1 MRSNDDIDDDMEKEE
16 EEAEEEE
23 VEERKIDGVEWWI
36 SSSKTPVSRGGYQLS
51 IHKLSVKP
59 QQLSLPSLT
68 SYCRRAPTLVVVVSR
83 PQSGQRNPKSTDR
96 STDR

>member
-36 SSSKTPVSRGGYQLS
+36 SSSKTPEMVINYQFS
-51 IHKLSVKP
+51 
-59 QQLSLPSLT
+59 
-68 SYCRRAPTLVVVVSR
+68 SY
-83 PQSGQRNPKSTDR
+83 Q
-96 STDR
+96 

>member
-36 SSSKTPVSRGGYQLS
+36 SSSKTPEMVINYQF
-51 IHKLSVKP
+51 
-59 QQLSLPSLT
+59 T
-68 SYCRRAPTLVVVVSR
+68 SY
-83 PQSGQRNPKSTDR
+83 Q
-96 STDR
+96 

>member
-1 MRSNDDIDDDMEKEE
+1 MRSNDDIDDDIAKEE
-16 EEAEEEE
+16 EEEAEEE

-36 SSSKTPVSRGGYQLS
+36 SSSKFQDSRDGYQLS
-51 IHKLSVKP
+51 ILKLSVKP

-83 PQSGQRNPKSTDR
+83 PQSGQRNGKATDR